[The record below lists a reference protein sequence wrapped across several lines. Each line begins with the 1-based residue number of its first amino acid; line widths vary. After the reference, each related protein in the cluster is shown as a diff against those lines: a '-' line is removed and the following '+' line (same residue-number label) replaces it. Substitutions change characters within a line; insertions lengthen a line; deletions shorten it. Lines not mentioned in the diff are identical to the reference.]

1 MERRLSAVLSADI
14 VGYSRL
20 MGANEVG
27 TLNALNDRRGEVWEP
42 AIADHN
48 GRIVKLTGDGLLAE
62 FASVVGAV
70 ECAARIQQEM
80 RARNCDLPE
89 DRRIDLR
96 IGINLGDIIV
106 QDDDIFGEG
115 VNVAAR
121 LEGVAEPGGVAIS
134 QSARDQVGNRLDF
147 RFDDRGEV
155 ELKNIDRPVRVF
167 DLVLEATE
175 PGISQEPL
183 PDKPSI
189 AVLPFTNMSDDATQE
204 FFSDGMTEDIITD
217 LSKISGLFV
226 IGRNNSFT
234 YKGKTVQLQQ
244 AARELGVK
252 YLLEGS
258 VRKVGD
264 RVRVTGQLIEG
275 ANGGH
280 VWAERY
286 DRDLTDIFAIQ
297 DEITRAIVEQLKIHL
312 MPAEKKAIS
321 QNPTDNV
328 EAYTFYLKGREFFH
342 NLTKWFVELA
352 RQMFVKAVEVDPGF
366 ARAYAGIANCDARL
380 AGSYGA
386 PLDVEEILATADKAI
401 ALDPGLAEAHAARGH
416 ALGNS
421 NRWDE
426 GEQAFEKALALD
438 PNSFDAN
445 YLFARLCIKQDK
457 RERAAALLIRALEIQ
472 PSDSQSAFLLN
483 NVLRGL
489 GRMEDAER
497 YGRLGLK
504 RAEEQLRLHP
514 ESSRPAQLGACVLAR
529 LGDTEKARNWVERA
543 LSIDPEDINCQYN
556 AACVWA
562 VLGEADK
569 SFDQL
574 EKWSQQAGADS
585 GRWLEHDPDFDRLR
599 DHPRYRAI
607 LDAVDRR
614 FQPEQVELKAEA
626 PQDPRPAS

>member
-20 MGANEVG
+20 MGANEVA
-27 TLNALNDRRGEVWEP
+27 TLSAVNGRRSEIWEP
-42 AIADHN
+42 AITDHN
-48 GRIVKLTGDGLLAE
+48 GRVVKLTGDGLLAE

-70 ECAARIQQEM
+70 ESAARIQQEM
-80 RARNCDLPE
+80 RARNGELPE
-89 DRRIDLR
+89 DRRIELR

-106 QDDDIFGEG
+106 QDDDIYGDG

-121 LEGVAEPGGVAIS
+121 LEGVAQPGGIAIS

-147 RFDDRGEV
+147 LFEDRGEV
-155 ELKNIDRPVRVF
+155 ELKNIERPVRVY
-167 DLVLEATE
+167 DIVLESAGSGSVGE
-175 PGISQEPL
+175 PI

-189 AVLPFTNMSDDATQE
+189 AVLPFTNMSDDPTQE

-258 VRKVGD
+258 VRKVGE

-312 MPAEKKAIS
+312 VPEEKKAIC

-328 EAYTFYLKGREFFH
+328 EAYTLYLKGREFFH

-352 RQMFVKAVEVDPGF
+352 RQMFVKAAEVDPAF

-380 AGSYGA
+380 AGSYGV
-386 PLDVEEILATADKAI
+386 PIDVEEILAAANKAI
-401 ALDPGLAEAHAARGH
+401 ALDPNLAEAHAARGH
-416 ALGNS
+416 ALSNS
-421 NRWDE
+421 NRWKE
-426 GEQAFEKALALD
+426 AEEAFETALSLD

-445 YLFARLCIKQDK
+445 YLFARLCIKQDN
-457 RERAAALLIRALEIQ
+457 RERAAELLTRALEVQ
-472 PSDSQSAFLLN
+472 PGDSQSAFLLN

-504 RAEEQLRLHP
+504 RAEEQLRAHP

-529 LGDTEKARNWVERA
+529 LGETEKAKNWIERA

-574 EKWSQQAGADS
+574 DKWSQQAGADS

-614 FQPEQVELKAEA
+614 YGGEQSAVSAEA
-626 PQDPRPAS
+626 PASPPSTT

>member
-1 MERRLSAVLSADI
+1 MSGVERRLAAVMSADI

-27 TLNALNDRRGEVWEP
+27 TLTAVNARRAEVWEP
-42 AIADHN
+42 AIAGHN
-48 GRIVKLTGDGLLAE
+48 GRVVKLTGDGLLAE
-62 FASVVGAV
+62 FASVVSAV
-70 ECAARIQQEM
+70 ECAGRIQREM
-80 RARNCDLPE
+80 REHNADLPE
-89 DRRIDLR
+89 DRRIELR
-96 IGINLGDIIV
+96 IGINLGDIII
-106 QDDDIFGEG
+106 QGDDIYGDG

-121 LEGVAEPGGVAIS
+121 LEGVAQPGGIAIS
-134 QSARDQVGNRLDF
+134 QSARGQVGNRLEYQF
-147 RFDDRGEV
+147 EDRGDV
-155 ELKNIDRPVRVF
+155 ELKNIEHPVRVY
-167 DLVLEATE
+167 DVILGPEAT
-175 PGISQEPL
+175 GAVGVAI

-189 AVLPFTNMSDDATQE
+189 AVLPFTNMSDDPTQE
-204 FFSDGMTEDIITD
+204 FFSDGITEDIITD

-275 ANGGH
+275 ADGGH

-297 DEITRAIVEQLKIHL
+297 DEITKAIVDQLKIHL
-312 MPAEKKAIS
+312 VPEEKKAIS

-328 EAYTFYLKGREFFH
+328 EAYTLYLRGREFFH
-342 NLTKWFVELA
+342 NLTKWFVQLA
-352 RQMFVKAVEVDPGF
+352 RQMFVKAVEIDPGF

-386 PLDVEEILATADKAI
+386 PIEVDEILAVAGKAL
-401 ALDPGLAEAHAARGH
+401 ALDPHLADAHAAMGH
-416 ALGNS
+416 ALS
-421 NRWDE
+421 NAGRAE
-426 GEQAFEKALALD
+426 EAEEAFEKALAIE
-438 PNSFDAN
+438 PNNFEAN
-445 YLFARLCIKQDK
+445 YLFARLCIKQGR
-457 RERAAALLIRALEIQ
+457 RERAADLLIRAVEVQ
-472 PSDSQSAFLLN
+472 PGDSQSAFLLN

-489 GRMEDAER
+489 GRLEESER

-529 LGDTEKARNWVERA
+529 LGERERAVEWIERA
-543 LSIDPEDINCQYN
+543 LSIDPEDVNCQYN

-562 VLGEADK
+562 VLGEDERA
-569 SFDQL
+569 FDQL
-574 EKWSQQAGADS
+574 QLWAKQTGADS
-585 GRWLEHDPDFDRLR
+585 RRWLGHDPDFDRLR
-599 DHPRYRAI
+599 EHPRYKDLVQSPNTAGSPT
-607 LDAVDRR
+607 VT
-614 FQPEQVELKAEA
+614 
-626 PQDPRPAS
+626 PAS